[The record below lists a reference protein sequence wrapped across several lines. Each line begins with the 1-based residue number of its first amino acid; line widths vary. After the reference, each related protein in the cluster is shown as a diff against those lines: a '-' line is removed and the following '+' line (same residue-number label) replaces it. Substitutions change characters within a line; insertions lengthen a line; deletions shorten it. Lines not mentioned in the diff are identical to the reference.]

1 MRVKSWVSR
10 IALSVVLVLL
20 LGVLAGCGIPKN
32 DADNPKKSDGPITLE
47 FWTINLKKDFS
58 DYIQGLIQS
67 YEKAHPNVKIKWV
80 DVPGQ
85 EVDRKLLA
93 ALAAG
98 EAPDVVNLD
107 SMNLPKFVDQDALAP
122 VDGLLQPNDLNVYFA
137 NLRQGLTFNG
147 KLMAVPWYHAGPYIG
162 MINTDLYKKA
172 GLDPNKPPA
181 NLDEALQHGKL
192 IHQKLSNVYGS
203 NTFPNIMLMVAEGL
217 PILSPDK
224 KKAVFNSP
232 QHVQFVQ
239 KFVDAYKTGAISS
252 GVIGKE
258 ERSLPQNLENEQ
270 VAIATMQGAF
280 NLTKIE
286 KNAPNV
292 FQKIKVTPPMKGKAG
307 IIPLKGIQT
316 LVVPKASAHPK
327 EAADFAKFVTSPENQ
342 LAFCKLVPI
351 FPSTEQTLKDPFFT
365 QFEVKTKQDEARKIM
380 VSSMKEVVSDTL
392 GIQNEQDLRDAFD
405 EEMRAVLMGKK
416 SVKQGLDD
424 AVKKWNESL
433 AQSQ

>member
-1 MRVKSWVSR
+1 M
-10 IALSVVLVLL
+10 
-20 LGVLAGCGIPKN
+20 
-32 DADNPKKSDGPITLE
+32 
-47 FWTINLKKDFS
+47 KKDFS

-122 VDGLLQPNDLNVYFA
+122 VDGLLQPNDLNAYFA

-224 KKAVFNSP
+224 KKPSSIPRNTSNSS
-232 QHVQFVQ
+232 
-239 KFVDAYKTGAISS
+239 KNSS
-252 GVIGKE
+252 
-258 ERSLPQNLENEQ
+258 
-270 VAIATMQGAF
+270 M
-280 NLTKIE
+280 LTK
-286 KNAPNV
+286 P
-292 FQKIKVTPPMKGKAG
+292 
-307 IIPLKGIQT
+307 
-316 LVVPKASAHPK
+316 VPSP
-327 EAADFAKFVTSPENQ
+327 AA
-342 LAFCKLVPI
+342 
-351 FPSTEQTLKDPFFT
+351 
-365 QFEVKTKQDEARKIM
+365 
-380 VSSMKEVVSDTL
+380 
-392 GIQNEQDLRDAFD
+392 
-405 EEMRAVLMGKK
+405 
-416 SVKQGLDD
+416 
-424 AVKKWNESL
+424 
-433 AQSQ
+433 